1 MQKELL
7 ICAIIIGLIKEFV
20 FTICQIIFR
29 KKFFIWKTNGNK
41 TVALTFDD
49 GPDQDYTGKILDV
62 LKKYSIKATFFLIGE
77 KVKQY
82 PGIAQR
88 IFDNGHSIGNH
99 TYTHKNLRRLTSLE
113 IEDEFIKT
121 QRAIEDITGC
131 SPNIMRPPRGRFNLK
146 TIRIA
151 RKAGLTTIM
160 WSKSAKDY
168 KMKGQKFILKKINL
182 KTITERD
189 IILFHDN
196 NKYTL
201 ESLPYIISELKDNGF
216 VFVKLG
222 I

>member
-7 ICAIIIGLIKEFV
+7 ICVRIIGLIKEFV
-20 FTICQIIFR
+20 FTICQIIF
-29 KKFFIWKTNGNK
+29 KKEFFIWKTSDNK
-41 TVALTFDD
+41 AVALTFDD
-49 GPDQDYTGKILDV
+49 GPDQDYTEKILDI
-62 LKKYSIKATFFLIGE
+62 LKKNSIKATFFLIGE
-77 KVKQY
+77 KVKRY
-82 PGIAQR
+82 PGITQR

-99 TYTHKNLRRLTSLE
+99 TFTHRNLRRLTSIE
-113 IEDEFIKT
+113 IEDELIMT

-151 RKAGLTTIM
+151 KKAGLTTIM

-168 KMKGQKFILKKINL
+168 KMKGQNFILKRINS
-182 KTITERD
+182 KTITGRD

-201 ESLPYIISELKDNGF
+201 DALPYIISELKNNDF
-216 VFVKLG
+216 VFVRLG